1 MSTNKRGPR
10 SAEQRVRGLLKMLP
24 WLMQRESVAVAD
36 MAREFGMSEAD
47 LVEDIEMAA
56 MCGVPPYT
64 PLELTEI
71 YIDEGW
77 IMVGVNKRF
86 ERRLQLTKSE
96 AFGLQLLA
104 AAAEDVPGFKRNREL
119 RSAMRKLRNVLG
131 RDVVDV
137 DVESPEFLPQ
147 VMAAVESREMLA
159 ITYWT
164 PARNEESTRTI
175 TVHSV
180 FNVKGNW
187 YASADDDRS
196 GERRHFRVDRIRS
209 VQGTGRYAAAAAE
222 TPVVPSWFATD
233 TDKTVAELEIA
244 PQAAWVVETYPCVSV
259 EERVDGSFRAR
270 MVVTSEHWLGRL
282 LLRAGGNVKVT
293 GPSALVDLQTRT
305 AEAVL
310 ARYANRSGS

>member
-1 MSTNKRGPR
+1 MSGKRGPR

-24 WLMQRESVAVAD
+24 WLMQRESVAVSD
-36 MAREFGMSEAD
+36 MAREFGMSESD

-56 MCGVPPYT
+56 MCGIPPYT

-71 YIDEGW
+71 YIDEGY

-104 AAAEDVPGFKRNREL
+104 AAAGDVPGFKRNREL
-119 RSAMRKLRNVLG
+119 RSAMKKLRTVLG
-131 RDVVDV
+131 GEVVDV
-137 DVESPEFLPQ
+137 DVESPEFLPV

-159 ITYWT
+159 VTYWT
-164 PARNEESTRTI
+164 PSRNEESSRTI
-175 TVHSV
+175 TVRSV

-187 YASADDDRS
+187 YVSADDDRS

-209 VQGTGRYAAAAAE
+209 ARGTGVHAAVAAE
-222 TPVVPSWFATD
+222 QPVVPSWFD
-233 TDKTVAELEIA
+233 RDSGRTVARLQVS
-244 PQAAWVVETYPCVSV
+244 PNAAWVVETYPCVSV
-259 EERVDGSFRAR
+259 EERPDGSFAVE
-270 MVVTSEHWLGRL
+270 MVVSSEHWLGRL
-282 LLRAGGNVKVT
+282 LLRAEGNVTVT
-293 GPSALVDLQTRT
+293 GPAELVDLQKRT
-305 AEAVL
+305 AESVL

>member
-1 MSTNKRGPR
+1 MTARRGPR

-24 WLMQRESVAVAD
+24 WLMQRESVSVED
-36 MAREFGMSEAD
+36 MAREFGMTESD

-71 YIDEGW
+71 YIDEGM

-104 AAAEDVPGFKRNREL
+104 AAAEDVPGFKRTREL
-119 RSAMRKLRNVLG
+119 RSAMKKLRKVLG
-131 RDVVDV
+131 KDVVDV
-137 DVESPEFLPQ
+137 DVESPEFLPV
-147 VMAAVESREMLA
+147 VMAAVDSREMLA

-164 PARNEESTRTI
+164 PARNEESARNI
-175 TVHSV
+175 IPRSV

-187 YASADDDRS
+187 YVSADDDRS

-209 VQGTGRYAAAAAE
+209 ARGTGVRAAVAAE
-222 TPVVPSWFATD
+222 TPIVPSWFTSVTD
-233 TDKTVAELEIA
+233 RVVAELEVA

-259 EERVDGSFRAR
+259 DERPDGSFKVK
-270 MVVTSEHWLGRL
+270 MVVSSDHWLGRL
-282 LLRAGGNVKVT
+282 LLRAEGNVKVL
-293 GPSALVDLQTRT
+293 GPTALVDLQART
-305 AEAVL
+305 ADAVL
-310 ARYANRSGS
+310 ARYANRSGN

>member
-1 MSTNKRGPR
+1 MTPRRGPR

-36 MAREFGMSEAD
+36 MAREFGMSESD

-71 YIDEGW
+71 YIDEGM

-86 ERRLQLTKSE
+86 ERRLQLTRSE

-119 RSAMRKLRNVLG
+119 RSAMKKLRTVLG
-131 RDVVDV
+131 REVVDV
-137 DVESPEFLPQ
+137 DVESPEFLPR
-147 VMAAVESREMLA
+147 VMDAVDSRELLA

-164 PARNEESTRTI
+164 PSRNEESSRTI
-175 TVHSV
+175 AVHSV

-187 YASADDDRS
+187 YVSADDDRS

-209 VQGTGRYAAAAAE
+209 VRGTGRTSAAPAE
-222 TPVVPSWFATD
+222 TPVVPSWFTGATD
-233 TDKTVAELEIA
+233 KLVAKLEIA

-259 EERVDGSFRAR
+259 EERPDGSFRAR

-282 LLRAGGNVKVT
+282 LLRAGGHVTVT
-293 GPSALVDLQTRT
+293 GPAALVDLQKRT
-305 AEAVL
+305 ADAVL
-310 ARYANRSGS
+310 ARYVSRSGS